1 MGEYKKDKSQL
12 DKLKEQFTGGN
23 KKNSPKGAKP
33 KFNFYWIYGIV
44 IVAFIAIS
52 MFNFDGTTNEIEYK
66 KFENEMDLKLLK
78 FPT

>member
-33 KFNFYWIYGIV
+33 KFNFYWIYAV
-44 IVAFIAIS
+44 IVVLVIIVQLVSKTVFS
-52 MFNFDGTTNEIEYK
+52 
-66 KFENEMDLKLLK
+66 
-78 FPT
+78 